1 MCYPRPMA
9 SPSPQSRVSQPRIAP
24 AGGLALLASALLC
37 LSITPAVP
45 AHAQETVQPVFP
57 KEHRVRPASPGVLNE
72 GLRQAVELASEQQ
85 FNAAIL
91 LLEGLREVHGDDARL
106 LQMLG
111 EVYRE
116 LRVWDE
122 SIRFFRRGT
131 QVDPADPQIW
141 AGLGI
146 AYFEAHQ
153 TDSARVAFLE
163 SWRLDSKQA
172 ETAGYLGE
180 LALESGDIAQARG
193 YFERRLELEGETFD
207 ALTDLAVVYERSS
220 DWAGARPYLEKAVKV
235 APELP
240 EAHYNLALLEA
251 SLGRFHEA
259 VVRANRALAL
269 QPDYLDALRFLAVL
283 YFENQICD
291 EAIRYFEQILLMA
304 PLDREIRIGLAS
316 CLHQLGET
324 DRAVLELKT
333 LMNHL
338 GEDYDLLLIVADFRL
353 EQGRLDEA
361 LDMATRALAL
371 DARRPD
377 AHYLL
382 GLTYRKL
389 GLEDQALREFQI
401 LDDLREAER
410 VARSQPIESD
420 PDPAPF
426 PRPLSR

>member
-1 MCYPRPMA
+1 MA
-9 SPSPQSRVSQPRIAP
+9 CATTS
-24 AGGLALLASALLC
+24 
-37 LSITPAVP
+37 
-45 AHAQETVQPVFP
+45 HAQDAIEPVLP
-57 KEHRVRPASPGVLNE
+57 PEPRARPATQAVLAE
-72 GLRQAVELASEQQ
+72 GLRQAGELAAEQQ

-91 LLEGLREVHGDDARL
+91 LLEGLREIHGDDARL
-106 LQMLG
+106 LLALG
-111 EVYRE
+111 SVYRE
-116 LRVWDE
+116 LQVWDE
-122 SIRFFRRGT
+122 SIRFYRRGT
-131 QVDPADPQIW
+131 QVDPADPRIW
-141 AGLGI
+141 SGLGV
-146 AYFEAHQ
+146 AYFEAHR
-153 TDSARVAFLE
+153 TDSAKVAFLE
-163 SWRLDSKQA
+163 SWRLDSMRA

-180 LALESGDIAQARG
+180 LALESGDVAQART

-220 DWAGARPYLEKAVKV
+220 DWEGARPYLERAVKV

-377 AHYLL
+377 AHYLM

-389 GLEDQALREFQI
+389 GLEDQALREFQT

-410 VARSQPIESD
+410 IAKSQTAD
-420 PDPAPF
+420 PDEGSGPGF
-426 PRPLSR
+426 PEPLSR